1 MFSFSLQRIMLTNRL
16 ISLKYVY
23 PLNYRIPNKIIIT
36 RDTNVINIKPS
47 KVSMIP
53 FHERYETIDF
63 VPDKRQFSL
72 NKV

>member
-23 PLNYRIPNKIIIT
+23 PLNYRIPNKIIIP

-63 VPDKRQFSL
+63 VPDKRPFR
-72 NKV
+72 